1 MLEIKRVRQD
11 EEDKIHYFYHCL
23 IEKINT
29 KGKEPKV
36 FLGDQALSKE
46 IRKGNIYVG
55 ISLNRIISIMI
66 LEHADS
72 RSFHVKNFEM
82 SSQNVPR
89 YMRWALIRI
98 IQDMVCLIR

>member
-1 MLEIKRVRQD
+1 MKKIKS
-11 EEDKIHYFYHCL
+11 IIFITAS

-55 ISLNRIISIMI
+55 ISLNRIIR
-66 LEHADS
+66 L
-72 RSFHVKNFEM
+72 
-82 SSQNVPR
+82 
-89 YMRWALIRI
+89 
-98 IQDMVCLIR
+98 

>member
-36 FLGDQALSKE
+36 FLGDQALFE
-46 IRKGNIYVG
+46 GN
-55 ISLNRIISIMI
+55 S
-66 LEHADS
+66 
-72 RSFHVKNFEM
+72 
-82 SSQNVPR
+82 
-89 YMRWALIRI
+89 
-98 IQDMVCLIR
+98 